1 MEASLVNLSNALI
14 TLRVSWASV
23 YQAASVAGLC
33 CPVCGAAQE
42 DELQVLRPCKHL
54 ACCYDQ
60 EAQQFTFKSDD
71 FKQRL
76 ATTKISF
83 TDELDAQVLAQLG
96 YGDELLALELTRAG
110 CWSRELF
117 TFNFNVS

>member
-1 MEASLVNLSNALI
+1 MEASLVNLSNVLI
-14 TLRVSWASV
+14 TRRVSCAAV
-23 YQAASVAGLC
+23 YRAASVAGLC
-33 CPVCGAAQE
+33 CPACGGAQE

-54 ACCYDQ
+54 ACLYDQ

-71 FKQRL
+71 FKPQL
-76 ATTKISF
+76 AATKISL
-83 TDELDAQVLAQLG
+83 TDELHAQVLAQLG

-117 TFNFNVS
+117 AFNFNVG